1 MSDTI
6 DTVTAGGSN
15 PGRSGRESGVKSDP
29 RPEIVAEGFPTRRRP
44 RWIELATSADHKDV
58 GRVMIVAALGF
69 LFIALIELLLMRLQ
83 LAIPENSLLTPV
95 TFNRMLSLYGA
106 TAIFLFAIP
115 LALGFFYY
123 LVPLQI
129 GARGTA
135 LPRLGQLGLW
145 LYIAGA
151 TVLYA
156 GFLFTPSEAGVNPLA
171 PLSELAFL
179 PNNGV
184 DAWAAASGL
193 ATLGFILTAIN
204 LVATLRKMRAPGM
217 AWRRLPVF
225 AWSAAIGSWL
235 LLVIGP
241 VMLAAITMLL
251 IDRNFDGIFFA
262 DGSGGAP
269 LLWEHM
275 SWIFFTGAYMLILIT
290 ALGAIAEIIPVFAR
304 KPLFNRGAVIGSLLA
319 IAVIGT
325 LAWMQNMMTSPI
337 GIGWM
342 YFAMIMSLALIVPF
356 GLILFNLIA
365 TMVGGALRM
374 RAPLL
379 FAVGA
384 ISMISIGITAEMVHS
399 MVAVSWRLHNTTD
412 ATAATHFALIG
423 GSVFGGFA
431 ALHYWFPKMTGHTM
445 GETLA
450 SFSFWTMVAG
460 TLLTFVPL
468 FFAGG
473 DHGQVVDAY
482 KFFDGTG
489 VNADNLIATI
499 GAFVL
504 AIGIL
509 LTLANAMLSRSGGAR
524 AGHDQWG
531 GDSLEWFA
539 LSPPEPHN
547 FDVLPDVRSE
557 RPMRDIR
564 TAIAHRSRRAE
575 QAARETQ
582 PVA

>member
-1 MSDTI
+1 VS
-6 DTVTAGGSN
+6 V
-15 PGRSGRESGVKSDP
+15 
-29 RPEIVAEGFPTRRRP
+29 RPEVVVDGFPSRRP
-44 RWIELATSADHKDV
+44 RWIEVVTSADHKDI
-58 GRVMIVAALGF
+58 GRVMIGAALGF
-69 LFIALIELLLMRLQ
+69 LFIALVEFLLMRLQ
-83 LAIPENSLLTPV
+83 LAIPENTLLTPV

-106 TAIFLFAIP
+106 TAIFLFAVP
-115 LALGFFYY
+115 LALGLFYY
-123 LVPLQI
+123 IAPLQV

-135 LPRLGQLGLW
+135 LPRLGQVGLW
-145 LYIAGA
+145 LYLAGA

-179 PNNGV
+179 SNNGV
-184 DAWAAASGL
+184 DAWAASSGL
-193 ATLGFILTAIN
+193 ATLGFVLIAIN
-204 LVATLRKMRAPGM
+204 LVTTLRRMRAPGM
-217 AWRRLPVF
+217 AWRRMPVF
-225 AWSAAIGSWL
+225 AWAAAVGSWL
-235 LLVIGP
+235 MLVIGP

-269 LLWEHM
+269 LLWAHL
-275 SWIFFTGAYMLILIT
+275 SWIFYTGAYMLFLIT
-290 ALGAIAEIIPVFAR
+290 ALAAIAEIVPVFAR
-304 KPLFNRGAVIGSLLA
+304 KPLFNRNAVTGSLLA

-325 LAWMQNMMTSPI
+325 LAWMQNMMTAPI

-342 YFAMIMSLALIVPF
+342 YFAMVMSLALIVPF

-365 TMVGGALRM
+365 TMVGGTLRL

-379 FAVGA
+379 FAAGA
-384 ISMISIGITAEMVHS
+384 ISMITIGIASEMVHS

-431 ALHYWFPKMTGHTM
+431 ALHYWFPKLTGRTM

-450 SFSFWTMVAG
+450 RASFWTMVIG

-482 KFFDGTG
+482 KFLDGTG
-489 VNADNLIATI
+489 VSTDNLIATI

-504 AIGIL
+504 AIGII
-509 LTLANAMLSRSGGAR
+509 LTLVNAIASRSNGGR
-524 AGHDQWG
+524 AGHDHWG
-531 GDSLEWFA
+531 GNSLEWFA

-547 FDVLPDVRSE
+547 FDLLPDVRSD

-564 TAIAHRSRRAE
+564 EAIAQRSRRTE
-575 QAARETQ
+575 QPARESQ

>member
-1 MSDTI
+1 MS
-6 DTVTAGGSN
+6 A
-15 PGRSGRESGVKSDP
+15 
-29 RPEIVAEGFPTRRRP
+29 RPEVVADGFPRRRP
-44 RWIELATSADHKDV
+44 HWIELTTSADHKDV
-58 GRVMIVAALGF
+58 SRVMIGAALGF
-69 LFIALIELLLMRLQ
+69 LFIALVEFLLMRLQ

-106 TAIFLFAIP
+106 TAIFFFAIP

-151 TVLYA
+151 TVLYS

-184 DAWAAASGL
+184 DAWAASCGL
-193 ATLGFILTAIN
+193 ATLGFVLIAIN
-204 LVATLRKMRAPGM
+204 LVATLRRMRAPGM
-217 AWRRLPVF
+217 AWRRVPVF

-269 LLWEHM
+269 LLWEHL
-275 SWIFFTGAYMLILIT
+275 SWIFFTGTYMLILIT
-290 ALGAIAEIIPVFAR
+290 ALGAIAEIVPVFAR
-304 KPLFNRGAVIGSLLA
+304 KPLFNRDAVVGSLVA

-325 LAWMQNMMTSPI
+325 LAWMQNMITSPI

-342 YFAMIMSLALIVPF
+342 YFAMVMSLALIVPF
-356 GLILFNLIA
+356 GLIVFNLIA
-365 TMVGGALRM
+365 TMVGGVLQM

-379 FAVGA
+379 FALGA
-384 ISMISIGITAEMVHS
+384 LSMISIGLGAEISHS
-399 MVAVSWRLHNTTD
+399 MVAVAWRLHNTTD

-423 GSVFGGFA
+423 GGVFGGFA
-431 ALHYWFPKMTGHTM
+431 ALHYWFPKMTGRTM

-450 SFSFWTMVAG
+450 RLSFWTMLAG
-460 TLLTFVPL
+460 VLLTFVPL
-468 FFAGG
+468 FIAGG

-489 VNADNLIATI
+489 VNAENLIATI

-509 LTLANAMLSRSGGAR
+509 LTLANGIASRTGGAR

-531 GDSLEWFA
+531 GDSLEWFT

-547 FDVLPDVRSE
+547 FDVLPDVRSD

-564 TAIAHRSRRAE
+564 TAIANRTRRAE
-575 QAARETQ
+575 AAARETQ

>member
-1 MSDTI
+1 VS
-6 DTVTAGGSN
+6 A
-15 PGRSGRESGVKSDP
+15 
-29 RPEIVAEGFPTRRRP
+29 RPEAVVDGYPRRRP
-44 RWIELATSADHKDV
+44 GWIEVVTSADHKDV
-58 GRVMIVAALGF
+58 GRVMITAALGF
-69 LFIALIELLLMRLQ
+69 LFIALIEFLLMRLQ
-83 LAIPENSLLTPV
+83 LAVPENTLLTPV
-95 TFNRMLSLYGA
+95 TFNRVLSLYGA

-115 LALGFFYY
+115 LALGLFYY
-123 LVPLQI
+123 LAPLQV

-135 LPRLGQLGLW
+135 LPRLGQVGLW
-145 LYIAGA
+145 LYLAGA

-156 GFLFTPSEAGVNPLA
+156 GFLFTPSEAGVNPPA

-179 PNNGV
+179 SNNGV

-193 ATLGFILTAIN
+193 ATLGFVLIAVN
-204 LVATLRKMRAPGM
+204 LVTTLRRMRAPGM
-217 AWRRLPVF
+217 AWRRVPVF
-225 AWSAAIGSWL
+225 AWAAAICSWL

-241 VMLAAITMLL
+241 VMLAAITMLM

-269 LLWEHM
+269 LLWAHL
-275 SWIFFTGAYMLILIT
+275 SWIFYTGAYMIVLIT
-290 ALGAIAEIIPVFAR
+290 ALAAIAEIVPVFAR
-304 KPLFNRGAVIGSLLA
+304 KPLFNRGAVTGSLAA
-319 IAVIGT
+319 IAVLGT
-325 LAWMQNMMTSPI
+325 LAWMQNMLTAPI

-356 GLILFNLIA
+356 GLIVFNLIA
-365 TMVGGALRM
+365 TMIGGTLRM

-379 FAVGA
+379 FAAGA

-399 MVAVSWRLHNTTD
+399 MVAVAWRLHNTTD
-412 ATAATHFALIG
+412 ATAATHFALVG

-431 ALHYWFPKMTGHTM
+431 ALHYWFPKLTGRTM

-450 SFSFWTMVAG
+450 RFSFWTMILG
-460 TLLTFVPL
+460 TLLTFLPL
-468 FFAGG
+468 FLAGG
-473 DHGQVVDAY
+473 EHGQVVDAY
-482 KFFDGTG
+482 KFFAGTG
-489 VNADNLIATI
+489 VSADNLIATI

-504 AIGIL
+504 ALGIV
-509 LTLANAMLSRSGGAR
+509 LTLVNAIVSRSNGGR
-524 AGHDQWG
+524 AGHDHWG

-547 FDVLPDVRSE
+547 FDVLPDVRSD

-564 TAIAHRSRRAE
+564 VAIAHRSPRAE
-575 QAARETQ
+575 RGAGETQ